1 MDPYVSAV
9 AAPGEVV
16 CLDNR
21 TLTHESLALPT
32 GTRLEHADTGVT
44 RRLSETPY
52 NERRK
57 ELAHALACL
66 RELEPELTSLVDL
79 TPDRFTAIADR
90 LGDPY
95 RKRARH
101 VVTETDRVRRAIDA
115 LRAGDAEALGSLMHA
130 CHQSLAQDFESSK
143 PEIDEQVARLEAEDD
158 VLGARLQ
165 GAGWGGSL
173 AVLRKVREDEAAP
186 D

>member
-1 MDPYVSAV
+1 MDPYVTAV
-9 AAPGEVV
+9 ARPGDVV

-21 TLTHESLALPT
+21 TLTHEMLALPP
-32 GTRLEHADTGVT
+32 GTRLEHVDTGVT

-52 NERRK
+52 NDRRR

-79 TPDRFTAIADR
+79 APDRFESLADR
-90 LGDPY
+90 LAEPH
-95 RKRARH
+95 RRRARH
-101 VVTETDRVRRAIDA
+101 VVTETDRVRRGIEA
-115 LRAGDAEALGSLMHA
+115 LRAGDAATLGTLMRE
-130 CHQSLAQDFESSK
+130 CHESLARDFESSL
-143 PEIDEQVARLEAEDD
+143 PEIDAQVARIQAEDD

-173 AVLRKVREDEAAP
+173 AVLRTTEA
-186 D
+186 